1 MFSFHGIIP
10 WLLLRLLEPATA
22 PPPDFSIRGLIKI
35 LAELVETWL
44 LSLSLSFSGS
54 RIDEKAVIVINSFL
68 SG

>member
-35 LAELVETWL
+35 LAELGNL
-44 LSLSLSFSGS
+44 ASLSLFLFFWV
-54 RIDEKAVIVINSFL
+54 DEKAVIVINSFL

>member
-22 PPPDFSIRGLIKI
+22 PPPDFSIRRLIKI
-35 LAELVETWL
+35 LAELVEIWL
-44 LSLSLSFSGS
+44 LSLSFSGS
-54 RIDEKAVIVINSFL
+54 RVDEKAVIVINSFL